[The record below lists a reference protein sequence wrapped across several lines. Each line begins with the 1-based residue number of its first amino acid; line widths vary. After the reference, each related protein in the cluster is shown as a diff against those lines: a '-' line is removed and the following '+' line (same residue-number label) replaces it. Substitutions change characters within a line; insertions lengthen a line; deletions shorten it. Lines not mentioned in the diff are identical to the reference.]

1 MFCLP
6 RKFVPSQNTC
16 VFCLFFCLCWRK
28 VIQLCSCFCS
38 FFKLNKRAK
47 LCFLAFAFVSLTVLS
62 HLLCHPIFPFFL
74 LPFSLDDLFLQ
85 WQFPAAGRRQPQL
98 SSTALSA
105 ALGVCLSL
113 LQRRDSGNV
122 LGSVTELQ
130 VGFFCK
136 QRSCLKP

>member
-6 RKFVPSQNTC
+6 RKFVSSQNTC

-74 LPFSLDDLFLQ
+74 LPFSLDDLFSSSGSSLQ
-85 WQFPAAGRRQPQL
+85 QEGGSHSSPPRLCLQL
-98 SSTALSA
+98 W
-105 ALGVCLSL
+105 GCVCLCCSAGTAVS
-113 LQRRDSGNV
+113 QSCRWVSSASG
-122 LGSVTELQ
+122 GIA
-130 VGFFCK
+130 
-136 QRSCLKP
+136 

>member
-6 RKFVPSQNTC
+6 RKFVSSQNTC

-74 LPFSLDDLFLQ
+74 LPFSLDDLFSSSDSSLQ
-85 WQFPAAGRRQPQL
+85 QEGGSHSSPPRLCLQL
-98 SSTALSA
+98 WEC
-105 ALGVCLSL
+105 VCLCCSAGTAGTFWAVS
-113 LQRRDSGNV
+113 Q
-122 LGSVTELQ
+122 
-130 VGFFCK
+130 
-136 QRSCLKP
+136 SCRWVSSASRGIA